1 MPKKMGYNTF
11 TICKRFRGMRPQ
23 KGACT
28 MTIKDLAA
36 QTGYSVGTVSRVLN
50 NQPHVSELAKEIIL
64 KAAEE
69 SGFQLNENA
78 KQLKQQ
84 QSNSLL
90 VICKGNFNELFDA
103 LLAAFQSRVA
113 NTEYTL
119 IVDYIDESENEV
131 RRALQLCRE
140 KKPQGILFLG
150 GNQEH
155 FQESFQRIHVPA
167 VLVTSSAADLS
178 FENLSSVTSD
188 DALAAGLAIQG
199 LLDLGHRNI
208 VVIGGHRESSDITRL
223 RYQGCLGAFGDRSIP
238 FGEERYE
245 AARFTYADGYRAAKA
260 LLARVPGFT
269 ALFAMSD
276 VMALGAIR
284 ALRDAGKRVPED
296 ISVVGFD
303 GLPIG
308 EYTVPRL
315 STVSQ
320 PVDLLA
326 EQSMW
331 LLHQS
336 IERNAP
342 ARHEIVPVHLLLR
355 ESVRKL

>member
-1 MPKKMGYNTF
+1 
-11 TICKRFRGMRPQ
+11 
-23 KGACT
+23 
-28 MTIKDLAA
+28 MTIRDLAA

-50 NQPHVSELAKEIIL
+50 NQPHVSELAREIIL

-84 QSNSLL
+84 QSNSIL
-90 VICKGNFNELFDA
+90 VICKGNSNELFDA
-103 LLAAFQSRVA
+103 LLIAIQSRVA
-113 NTEYTL
+113 ETGYTL
-119 IVDYIDESENEV
+119 IVDYIDERENEV

-150 GNQEH
+150 GNQNH
-155 FQESFQRIHVPA
+155 FQDSFHQITIPC
-167 VLVTSSAADLS
+167 VLVTSSAAALS
-178 FENLSSVTSD
+178 FSNLSSVTSD
-188 DALAAGLAIQG
+188 DMSAAAMAVRALLN
-199 LLDLGHRNI
+199 LGHEKI
-208 VVIGGHRESSDITRL
+208 VIIGGDREDSDITRL
-223 RYQGCLGAFGDRSIP
+223 RYEGCLRALAEAGISFPESSY
-238 FGEERYE
+238 ETVRY
-245 AARFTYADGYRAAKA
+245 TYREGYRAAKA
-260 LLARVPGFT
+260 LLERVPGFT

-284 ALRDAGKRVPED
+284 ALRDLGKRVPED

-303 GLPIG
+303 GLSIG

-320 PVDLLA
+320 WVEQLAEESMLLLRGSIEDGAAAEHRIVPVDLL
-326 EQSMW
+326 MK
-331 LLHQS
+331 
-336 IERNAP
+336 
-342 ARHEIVPVHLLLR
+342 